1 MKKLSTYFSVALLVI
16 ATTFFLTSCKSDKA
30 AEAEATT
37 QTQTQ
42 PKTNKIV
49 QPTKLTPQQQA
60 QKLQVQKRLQQA
72 QKNKQGQQ
80 KNTQAKKRPK
90 YEPGVP
96 GGKINWMTFEQA
108 EKAMKKKPKKVFVD
122 VYTEWCGWCKILDK
136 ATFADKRVADYMNK
150 NFYAVKFDAQHP
162 DPIKVGGK
170 QYANPR
176 FDASK
181 PKKARNA
188 THELAVKYK
197 ARGYPTVLFLNEK
210 LDLMEAHSGFR
221 PAEDFLPI
229 LQKFE
234 SL

>member
-16 ATTFFLTSCKSDKA
+16 ATAFFLTSCKSDKA
-30 AEAEATT
+30 AEATA

-49 QPTKLTPQQQA
+49 KPTKLTPQQQA
-60 QKLQVQKRLQQA
+60 QKNQGQKQLRQA
-72 QKNKQGQQ
+72 QQNNQQ
-80 KNTQAKKRPK
+80 PRQRPK

-122 VYTEWCGWCKILDK
+122 VYTEWCGWCKRLDA
-136 ATFADKRVADYMNK
+136 ATFADKRVADYMND

-162 DPIKVGGK
+162 DPIKLGGK
-170 QYANPR
+170 KYANPR

-181 PKKARNA
+181 PKRARNA
-188 THELAVKYK
+188 THELAVKYR
-197 ARGYPTVLFLNEK
+197 ARSYPTVLFLNEK
-210 LDLMEAHSGFR
+210 LDLIQAVPGFR
-221 PAEDFLPI
+221 TADDFLPM
-229 LQKFE
+229 LQKFQAI
-234 SL
+234 